1 MRVLLDTECW
11 LWSVREPERLNQ
23 RAQTLIDDT
32 ANELL
37 LSVASL
43 WEITIK
49 WQIGKLPLPKPPADY
64 VPAMLRL
71 QQIKTLPITPS
82 HIYQLPQLPL
92 LHRDPFDRLLIA
104 QTLAES
110 LTLLTADNL
119 IKQYKV
125 PLIWAGRR
133 GKG

>member
-1 MRVLLDTECW
+1 M
-11 LWSVREPERLNQ
+11 
-23 RAQTLIDDT
+23 IDDA
-32 ANELL
+32 ANDLW

-49 WQIGKLPLPKPPADY
+49 WQIGKLPLPQPPADY

-71 QQIKTLPITPS
+71 QQIKTLSITPS
-82 HIYQLPQLPL
+82 HIYQLPPIPL
-92 LHRDPFDRLLIA
+92 LHRDTFDRLLIA

-110 LTLLTADNL
+110 LTLLTADKL
-119 IKQYKV
+119 IKQYKL

-133 GKG
+133 GKV